1 MMIVAA
7 TLALFAAAAPQ
18 TAEAPK
24 PGKYLTQADGR
35 QIARIQ
41 RVLADGSVVVIVGE
55 KYVTVPAATV
65 SVKDG
70 KASTTMTQREIAR
83 M

>member
-1 MMIVAA
+1 MIVAA
-7 TLALFAAAAPQ
+7 ALALFAAAPQ
-18 TAEAPK
+18 TAGLAR
-24 PGKYLTQADGR
+24 PGKYLTQTDGR

-41 RVLADGSVVVIVGE
+41 RVLPDGSVVVIVGE
-55 KYVTVPAATV
+55 KYVTVPAATL

-70 KASTTMTQREIAR
+70 KASTTLTQREIAR

>member
-7 TLALFAAAAPQ
+7 TLALLAAVPQ

>member
-7 TLALFAAAAPQ
+7 TLALFAAAPQ

-24 PGKYLTQADGR
+24 PGKYLTQSDGR